1 MPEQQNIEWKISW
14 RDEFLKWICGFANAK
29 GGQLFIGKDDNGN
42 IVGIDNYKRLL
53 DDLPNK
59 IQNHLG
65 ILCEVNLH
73 DEGSKYYIEI
83 VVNPYDTPISYQGK
97 YHYRSG
103 STKQE
108 LKGNELNEFLLKKS
122 GKTWGDII
130 EQKATFAD
138 IDENSVEVF
147 KKEAVRTKRLPA
159 IEREKDIKQIFRNL
173 RLVEDDKLKR
183 AAVLLFGKEPCNF
196 YINAYAKIGKF
207 GNSDHDLQSQE
218 IIEGSAF
225 LLADKII
232 EILDKKYFI
241 KAISYDKL
249 HRVETP
255 PYPYEAIREALINAI
270 IHRNYFG
277 PPIQISL
284 YDNKIMIWN
293 VGELPRQLSI
303 TDLKTKHSS
312 YPKNQILADVF
323 FKGGLIEAWGR
334 GTLKII
340 NECIKFGLPEPD
352 IEILSGGICV
362 TMYKNKL
369 DEKFLSKLL
378 LNERQKKAIKYLKV
392 NERITNREY
401 QELSDCSNRTA
412 SRDLSDMIKK
422 KIIESSDKKG
432 AGTFYQL
439 IRTIKP

>member
-1 MPEQQNIEWKISW
+1 
-14 RDEFLKWICGFANAK
+14 
-29 GGQLFIGKDDNGN
+29 
-42 IVGIDNYKRLL
+42 
-53 DDLPNK
+53 
-59 IQNHLG
+59 
-65 ILCEVNLH
+65 
-73 DEGSKYYIEI
+73 
-83 VVNPYDTPISYQGK
+83 
-97 YHYRSG
+97 
-103 STKQE
+103 
-108 LKGNELNEFLLKKS
+108 
-122 GKTWGDII
+122 
-130 EQKATFAD
+130 
-138 IDENSVEVF
+138 
-147 KKEAVRTKRLPA
+147 
-159 IEREKDIKQIFRNL
+159 
-173 RLVEDDKLKR
+173 
-183 AAVLLFGKEPCNF
+183 
-196 YINAYAKIGKF
+196 
-207 GNSDHDLQSQE
+207 
-218 IIEGSAF
+218 
-225 LLADKII
+225 
-232 EILDKKYFI
+232 
-241 KAISYDKL
+241 
-249 HRVETP
+249 
-255 PYPYEAIREALINAI
+255 
-270 IHRNYFG
+270 
-277 PPIQISL
+277 
-284 YDNKIMIWN
+284 MIWN